1 MYWYRIEKA
10 TPQDYR
16 KPPKKARFPYA
27 SGRAR
32 TCASKLVMSRGK
44 RFESA
49 RRLLTDSTSFSMRS
63 PSSHRFA
70 YLTLLR
76 RRDPLQRDSRAGPF
90 RERIKS
96 LVEPYGFLHGG

>member
-1 MYWYRIEKA
+1 MRLG
-10 TPQDYR
+10 Q
-16 KPPKKARFPYA
+16 
-27 SGRAR
+27 
-32 TCASKLVMSRGK
+32 

-76 RRDPLQRDSRAGPF
+76 RRDPLQSGGRIGPLLEGMPISEVAWRMGTDQNALYKLLHDARKKLKRQMEASGLSA
-90 RERIKS
+90 REV
-96 LVEPYGFLHGG
+96 LAVFDEG

>member
-1 MYWYRIEKA
+1 MVYLECFSDFTVRGV
-10 TPQDYR
+10 
-16 KPPKKARFPYA
+16 PYN
-27 SGRAR
+27 
-32 TCASKLVMSRGK
+32 SKLVMRRGQ

-76 RRDPLQRDSRAGPF
+76 RRRDPLQSGGRVGPF

-96 LVEPYGFLHGG
+96 LVEPYGFPHGG